1 MKAFLSDSVFWG
13 AVLSLLGYEAGLL
26 LKRKFKMAVFNPLLI
41 GVICVM
47 GVLAVGHIDYDSYYE
62 GGRYISYLLTPA
74 TVCLQSICMN
84 RWGMLRKI

>member
-62 GGRYISYLLTPA
+62 GWQVYQLPSDTG
-74 TVCLQSICMN
+74 N
-84 RWGMLRKI
+84 GMPCSAFV